1 MSRSPQRRVSHALA
15 TAARARQVPGQR
27 SVLRYPGLALAR
39 HPGGDQVEKMRI
51 PVGAQPTEADDEAL
65 IAALREALL
74 WSGTAHSR

>member
-1 MSRSPQRRVSHALA
+1 
-15 TAARARQVPGQR
+15 
-27 SVLRYPGLALAR
+27 LALAR

-51 PVGAQPTEADDEAL
+51 PVGAQPTEANDEAL